1 MKRRNFIQLSSVAIV
16 GAVSVPALAWK
27 SETKLRIL
35 WGGGVRWEDMQKRL
49 TSGSWKN
56 AETEMSDVTGNHFSD
71 FLAKQNVWPG
81 ETIWMNGFQMAA
93 DQLRQQA
100 VFERAI
106 AENSLERDLESLK
119 MAFTSSGSGTVYL
132 HATDVAHYDRA
143 AYEKAIDILV
153 SFLEENANR
162 SFRMESTLGRNQT
175 NMEFGKELEDT
186 ENAHHN
192 PIDSGT
198 RKLFAVEFV
207 HSD

>member
-35 WGGGVRWEDMQKRL
+35 WGGGVRWEDIQKRL

-56 AETEMSDVTGNHFSD
+56 AETRMSDVTGNHFFD
-71 FLAKQNVWPG
+71 FLAKQDEAPG
-81 ETIWMNGFQMAA
+81 ETVWMNGAQIAT
-93 DQLRQQA
+93 DELRQQA

-106 AENSLERDLESLK
+106 AENSLERDLASLK

-143 AYEKAIDILV
+143 GYEKTIDMLV

-162 SFRMESTLGRNQT
+162 SFRMENTLGRNQT
-175 NMEFGKELEDT
+175 NTEFGTDLKDM

-192 PIDSGT
+192 PTDAGT
-198 RKLFAVEFV
+198 RKLFTVEFV
-207 HSD
+207 HPA